1 MDTSVELK
9 KYHIMEY
16 LMNISDLKLLEK
28 VEKMITESGSLSKK
42 EMLKRA
48 AIAEQQ
54 LADGNYKTN
63 EQAKERL
70 SKWMK

>member
-28 VEKMITESGSLSKK
+28 VEKMITESSSLSKK

-48 AIAEQQ
+48 SIAEQQ
-54 LADGNYKTN
+54 LANGNYKTN

-70 SKWMK
+70 AKWIK

>member
-70 SKWMK
+70 SKWIK

>member
-1 MDTSVELK
+1 MDASVELK

-16 LMNISDLKLLEK
+16 LMNVSDLKLLEK
-28 VEKMITESGSLSKK
+28 VEKLITENGNITRK
-42 EMLKRA
+42 EMLTRA

-54 LADGNYKTN
+54 FNEGNFKTN

-70 SKWMK
+70 SKWVK